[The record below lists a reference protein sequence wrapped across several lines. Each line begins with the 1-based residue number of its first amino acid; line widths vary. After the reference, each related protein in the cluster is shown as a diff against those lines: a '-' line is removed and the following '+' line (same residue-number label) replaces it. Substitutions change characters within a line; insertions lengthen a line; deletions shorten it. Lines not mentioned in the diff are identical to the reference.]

1 MSFILSTYSSN
12 CFMVSYNNTFIRL
25 VNRHNVI
32 PCLQL
37 FMSQKDE
44 QYVLNTSIG
53 VQFLVEIKITA
64 QDASKA

>member
-1 MSFILSTYSSN
+1 
-12 CFMVSYNNTFIRL
+12 MVSYNNTFIRL